1 MIYPRP
7 QGDGQEERVGEHGAT
22 KISKALIPIGVD
34 VKQFHTAGIRKQLEQ

>member
-7 QGDGQEERVGEHGAT
+7 QGDEREEHVGEHRAT

-34 VKQFHTAGIRKQLEQ
+34 VKQFHTAGIRKRLEQ